1 MLAQG
6 GTAVGTGLNTA
17 VGFAE
22 QVAEQVARDTGLPF
36 VTGEGREL
44 GAGGVHCAALC
55 AAPNCAVAEQ
65 LVAARACWHVCE

>member
-55 AAPNCAVAEQ
+55 AAPLRGEPCSAFHE
-65 LVAARACWHVCE
+65 C